1 MTRFAWLMRREWM
14 QHHRGWLI
22 LAIVPA
28 VIALVGMPFSTV
40 QIDEVV
46 RAPMLAAMVF
56 TVYLMVLLALA
67 LVGVMFDAP
76 GLARRDRQ
84 DRSIE
89 FWLSLPTG
97 HVQSLAA
104 TILTNMLLMPLVVLL
119 ISAVVAP
126 AVAALVVVKVL
137 GAAALSDIALPAW
150 IGFGM
155 LVLLREVVGLVL
167 CLLWLSPL
175 IMLAMAASSWL
186 KGWGVPAMAAAIGL
200 AALAQ
205 QQLTGQ
211 TQIWDIVLQWW
222 QQAQLALLPL
232 TRGGVPFES
241 LARNDDAMPLFG
253 RWMLHDTGQ
262 LLLDALSPAFA
273 AALLIAALGFS
284 VLVWRRS
291 RGN

>member
-1 MTRFAWLMRREWM
+1 MNRFGWLMRREWM

-22 LAIVPA
+22 LAVVPA
-28 VIALVGMPFSTV
+28 IIALAGIPFGTV

-46 RAPMLAAMVF
+46 GAPMLAAMVF
-56 TVYLMVLLALA
+56 VVYLMALMAIA

-89 FWLSLPTG
+89 FWLSMPTG

-104 TILTNMLLMPLVVLL
+104 TFLTNLLLMPLVVLL
-119 ISAVVAP
+119 ISALVAP
-126 AVAALVVVKVL
+126 AVASLVVVKVL
-137 GAAALSDIALPAW
+137 GAPALGAIALPAW
-150 IGFGM
+150 IGFGL
-155 LVLLREVVGLVL
+155 LVLLREVLGLVF

-175 IMLAMAASSWL
+175 IMLGMAASSWL

-200 AALAQ
+200 ASLAQ

-211 TQIWDIVLQWW
+211 RHVWEMVLLWGD
-222 QQAQLALLPL
+222 QAKVAALPL
-232 TRGGVPFES
+232 LRGGVPFKS
-241 LARNDDAMPLFG
+241 LALDDDAMPLFG
-253 RWMLHDTGQ
+253 QWMLHDTGQ
-262 LLLDALSPAFA
+262 LLRDALSPAFA
-273 AALLIAALGFS
+273 VALLIAALGFS

-291 RGN
+291 RGG

>member
-1 MTRFAWLMRREWM
+1 MNRFAWLMRREWM

-22 LAIVPA
+22 LAVVPA
-28 VIALVGMPFSTV
+28 VIALAVVPFGSV
-40 QIDEVV
+40 QVDEVIG
-46 RAPMLAAMVF
+46 APMLAAMAS
-56 TVYLMVLLALA
+56 TIYLMALLSIA

-97 HVQSLAA
+97 HAQSIAA
-104 TILTNMLLMPLVVLL
+104 TILTNLFLMPLVVLL
-119 ISAVVAP
+119 ISALVAP

-137 GAAALSDIALPAW
+137 GAPALSEIGLPGW
-150 IGFGM
+150 IGFGL
-155 LVLLREVVGLVL
+155 LVLLREAIGLL
-167 CLLWLSPL
+167 LSLLWLSPL

-186 KGWGVPAMAAAIGL
+186 KGWGVPAVAAAIGL

-211 TQIWDIVLQWW
+211 KQIWETVLHWW
-222 QQAQLALLPL
+222 HQSNEAALPL
-232 TRGGVPFES
+232 IRSGVPFKA
-241 LARNDDAMPLFG
+241 LANSDDAMSMFG

-262 LLLDALSPAFA
+262 LLRDAPSPAFA
-273 AALLIAALGFS
+273 VALLVAALGFW

-291 RGN
+291 QGR